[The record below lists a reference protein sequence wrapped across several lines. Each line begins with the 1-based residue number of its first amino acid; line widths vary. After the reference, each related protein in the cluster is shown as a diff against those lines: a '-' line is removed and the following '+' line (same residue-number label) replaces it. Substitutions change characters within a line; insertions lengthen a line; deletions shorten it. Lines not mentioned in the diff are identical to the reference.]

1 MHTLMQIFTGL
12 GETMAIVKMQRILA
26 HALRNHYAVGYF
38 EAWDLY
44 SLEAALEAA
53 EEARAPAI
61 LGFGAAVTDGAWYD
75 RNGVEA
81 MSALAVTLAQRAE
94 VPAAVLFNEAQTY
107 VQAVR
112 GLAGGCNAVM
122 LDSSHLPAAQHES
135 ATHALVQVA
144 HALGAAVEAE
154 LGHLAN
160 ASDPSHVAA
169 PTDPAAAAHFV
180 AATGIDA
187 LAVAIGNVHIM
198 TAGEAE
204 VDLELLARIHAAVP
218 LPLVIHGGT
227 GFPRH
232 AIATAVRLGAAK
244 FNVGT
249 VLKQEF
255 LAGLKAAT
263 GAETGSQAS
272 IHALMGSRDG
282 PDVMRQG
289 KMRMKAKILDL
300 IDLYGSGGRA
310 AAV

>member
-1 MHTLMQIFTGL
+1 MP
-12 GETMAIVKMQRILA
+12 IVKMQRILD
-26 HALRNHYAVGYF
+26 HALRHQYAVGYF

-61 LGFGAAVTDGAWYD
+61 LGFGAAVTNGGWYN

-107 VQAVR
+107 AQAVR
-112 GLAGGCNAVM
+112 SLAGGCNAVM
-122 LDSSHLPAAQHES
+122 LDSSHLPEAQHES
-135 ATHALVQVA
+135 ATRDLVRVA

-169 PTDPAAAAHFV
+169 PTDPATAARFV

-204 VDLELLARIHAAVP
+204 VDLDLLGRIHAAAP

-227 GFPRH
+227 GFPRR
-232 AIATAVRLGAAK
+232 AVAAAVRLGAAK

-249 VLKQEF
+249 VLKQQF
-255 LAGLKAAT
+255 LAGIKAAV
-263 GAETGSQAS
+263 GDEAEAAAG
-272 IHALMGSRDG
+272 IHALMGSRDA
-282 PDVMRQG
+282 PDVMLQG
-289 KMRMKAKILDL
+289 KMRMKAKILEL
-300 IDLYGSGGRA
+300 IELYGSGGQA
-310 AAV
+310 AAF

>member
-1 MHTLMQIFTGL
+1 MP
-12 GETMAIVKMQRILA
+12 IVKMQRILD
-26 HALRNHYAVGYF
+26 HALRNRYAVGYF

-61 LGFGAAVTDGAWYD
+61 LGFGAAVTNGAWYD

-107 VQAVR
+107 AQAVR
-112 GLAGGCNAVM
+112 GLGGGCNAVM

-135 ATHALVQVA
+135 ATRDLVQVA

-154 LGHLAN
+154 LGHLAT
-160 ASDPSHVAA
+160 AGDPSHVAA
-169 PTDPAAAAHFV
+169 PTDPADAVRFV
-180 AATGIDA
+180 EATGIDA

-198 TAGEAE
+198 TAGEAD
-204 VDLELLARIHAAVP
+204 VDLDLLERIHAAVP

-227 GFPRH
+227 GFPRR

-255 LAGLKAAT
+255 LAGVKTAA
-263 GAETGSQAS
+263 GDAAADQAG
-272 IHALMGSRDG
+272 IHGLMGSRDA
-282 PDVMRQG
+282 PDVMLQG
-289 KMRMKAKILDL
+289 KMRMKAKILEL
-300 IDLYGSGGRA
+300 MELYGSVGRA
-310 AAV
+310 AAF

>member
-1 MHTLMQIFTGL
+1 MP
-12 GETMAIVKMQRILA
+12 IVKMQRILD
-26 HALRNHYAVGYF
+26 HALRNRYAVGYF

-61 LGFGAAVTDGAWYD
+61 LGFGAAVTNGAWYE

-94 VPAAVLFNEAQTY
+94 VPTAVLFNEAQTY
-107 VQAVR
+107 AQAVR

-122 LDSSHLPAAQHES
+122 LDSSHLPAPQHAS
-135 ATHALVQVA
+135 ATRDLVQVA

-160 ASDPSHVAA
+160 AGDPSHLAA
-169 PTDPAAAAHFV
+169 PTDPAEAVRFV

-198 TAGEAE
+198 TAGEAD
-204 VDLELLARIHAAVP
+204 VDLDLLGRIHAAVP

-232 AIATAVRLGAAK
+232 AVAQALQLGAAK

-255 LAGLKAAT
+255 LAGIKAAAGDNA
-263 GAETGSQAS
+263 GAAGG
-272 IHALMGSRDG
+272 IHALMGSRDA
-282 PDVMRQG
+282 PDVMLQG
-289 KMRMKAKILDL
+289 KLRMKAKILEL
-300 IDLYGSGGRA
+300 IDLYNTAGRA
-310 AAV
+310 AAF